1 MTKLEKKK
9 TYFFNVQKGATN
21 TTILKNIAIAFI
33 WMATHQE
40 SQTTLF
46 AIELSFTA
54 QETEQNERTTL

>member
-1 MTKLEKKK
+1 
-9 TYFFNVQKGATN
+9 
-21 TTILKNIAIAFI
+21 
-33 WMATHQE
+33 MATHQE